1 MNGGIKTQQ
10 HVSKC
15 FLYDSCDRDLSYRND
30 VETGVVR
37 DQMKIEC
44 EKRDATDDIKNQ
56 DWTEDRLPC
65 ACINK

>member
-56 DWTEDRLPC
+56 D
-65 ACINK
+65 